1 MLAQSKTPLKSP
13 SCRIERDSEETAA
26 ARAAASIEKEIAMFF
41 SWFLILFIVFLS
53 PGSLVGRHS
62 TSPEA

>member
-1 MLAQSKTPLKSP
+1 
-13 SCRIERDSEETAA
+13 
-26 ARAAASIEKEIAMFF
+26 MFF